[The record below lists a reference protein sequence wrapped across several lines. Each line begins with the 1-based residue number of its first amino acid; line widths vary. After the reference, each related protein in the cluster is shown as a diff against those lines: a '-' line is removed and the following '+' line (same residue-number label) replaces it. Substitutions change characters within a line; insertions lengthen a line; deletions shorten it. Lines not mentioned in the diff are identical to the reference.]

1 MEGDDPEGNDRG
13 VAVEPSEGRIVFIRQ
28 FDSQVLT
35 QRLSGFVWWLLR
47 TTIRLELPNLNAPS
61 RDNLQDVKRLSV
73 DVNELVM
80 LDAKPTV
87 V

>member
-1 MEGDDPEGNDRG
+1 M
-13 VAVEPSEGRIVFIRQ
+13 
-28 FDSQVLT
+28 
-35 QRLSGFVWWLLR
+35 SGFVWWLLR
-47 TTIRLELPNLNAPS
+47 TTIRLELPNLIAPS